1 MADKLS
7 TRITFSCPNSLRDNL
22 TKQAEKE
29 GIPRSQLI
37 VEILENA
44 IVTENQVESRNP
56 AVNRLIFDIQKRLS
70 QLEGWRR
77 EIQVWCMGQ
86 SGEQIACCYDRGC
99 QTLSN
104 NLAITNLA
112 SYAHYHDFVRWVIHF
127 RFSTSIVIFDNSQ
140 RGSSWIIVMKS

>member
-1 MADKLS
+1 MVDNS
-7 TRITFSCPNSLRDNL
+7 SVRITFSCPNSLKNNL
-22 TKQAEKE
+22 TKQADKE

-77 EIQVWCMGQ
+77 EIQDWTE
-86 SGEQIACCYDRGC
+86 SSTINSSNLET
-99 QTLSN
+99 TLAE
-104 NLAITNLA
+104 LL
-112 SYAHYHDFVRWVIHF
+112 
-127 RFSTSIVIFDNSQ
+127 NSQ
-140 RGSSWIIVMKS
+140 LGDEGEKAKIAKEKKIPVPRR

>member
-1 MADKLS
+1 MTDKSS

-44 IVTENQVESRNP
+44 LVTENQVESRNP

-77 EIQVWCMGQ
+77 EIQVWTE
-86 SGEQIACCYDRGC
+86 SSSINSSNLET
-99 QTLSN
+99 TLAD
-104 NLAITNLA
+104 LL
-112 SYAHYHDFVRWVIHF
+112 
-127 RFSTSIVIFDNSQ
+127 NSQ
-140 RGSSWIIVMKS
+140 LGDEVKKAKKAKDKKIPIPRR

>member
-1 MADKLS
+1 MADKSS

-44 IVTENQVESRNP
+44 LVTENQVESRNP

-77 EIQVWCMGQ
+77 EIQVWTE
-86 SGEQIACCYDRGC
+86 SSSINSSNLET
-99 QTLSN
+99 TLAD
-104 NLAITNLA
+104 LL
-112 SYAHYHDFVRWVIHF
+112 
-127 RFSTSIVIFDNSQ
+127 NSQ
-140 RGSSWIIVMKS
+140 LGDEGKKAKKSKDKKIPVPRR

>member
-1 MADKLS
+1 MEDKLS

-77 EIQVWCMGQ
+77 EIQVWTE
-86 SGEQIACCYDRGC
+86 SSSINSSNLET
-99 QTLSN
+99 TLAD
-104 NLAITNLA
+104 LL
-112 SYAHYHDFVRWVIHF
+112 
-127 RFSTSIVIFDNSQ
+127 NSQ
-140 RGSSWIIVMKS
+140 LGDEGKKAKKAKDKKIPVPRR